1 MRCSSVGLSRRGVP
15 ARAWGHCGFLVLG
28 VALLLAACS
37 GGGPAV
43 PAPAASGGAA
53 QSPASGAAPAAAPTP
68 LPLVPMQV
76 GYGAITASY
85 IPLYV
90 AAEMKAWEKYGL
102 DVELV
107 HLPGNTGPQSLLAG
121 QVPLVALSGFASAPS
136 MIEGADFVIVATMI
150 PRHTARIYGAYGVDT
165 PQALRG
171 KRLGVTRLGTLTHF
185 GALLALREW
194 GLEPDKDVALVSL
207 NESAN
212 IYAGL
217 ASGAVDA
224 GVLTDPHSFAAQK
237 AGYPLLVDLVDW
249 PVDSNS
255 AGFTTTR
262 SFLQQNRPQLMNFLR
277 GYMEGH
283 KRFFEDRA
291 YSLDVLRKYAR
302 IEDPEVLDNTYALY
316 VEKYFVKVPLPTVA
330 GLQNIID
337 DYAEVN
343 PRAKGID
350 ATPMVDPSL
359 IQDLQREGF
368 FRQLGLE

>member
-1 MRCSSVGLSRRGVP
+1 MRWWGGARRHGSRGT
-15 ARAWGHCGFLVLG
+15 ARAERRFVVLG
-28 VALLLAACS
+28 VVLLLAACS
-37 GGGPAV
+37 GGSPAA
-43 PAPAASGGAA
+43 PAPAARTGAA
-53 QSPASGAAPAAAPTP
+53 QSPAAGSAPAAAPAAA
-68 LPLVPMQV
+68 PLVPMQV

-85 IPLYV
+85 IPLYI

-121 QVPLVALSGFASAPS
+121 QVPLMALSGFASAPS
-136 MIEGADFVIVATMI
+136 MIEGADFVIFGTMI
-150 PRHTARIYGAYGVDT
+150 PRHTARIYGVYGLDT

-185 GALLALREW
+185 GALVAMREW
-194 GLEPDKDVALVSL
+194 GLEPDKDVALVSM

-212 IYAGL
+212 ILAGMI
-217 ASGAVDA
+217 SGAVDA
-224 GVLTDPHSFAAQK
+224 GVLTDPNSFAAQK

-262 SFLQQNRPQLMNFLR
+262 SFLQQNRPQLVSFLR

-291 YSLDVLRKYAR
+291 YSIDVLRKYAR
-302 IEDPEVLDNTYALY
+302 IDDPEVLDSTYALY

-330 GLQNIID
+330 GLQNIFD

-350 ATPMVDPSL
+350 AAPMVDPSL
-359 IQDLQREGF
+359 VQDLQREGF

>member
-1 MRCSSVGLSRRGVP
+1 MVGRRLQAPGLTGLG
-15 ARAWGHCGFLVLG
+15 ASEYGALLVG
-28 VALLLAACS
+28 ALLLLVACS
-37 GGGPAV
+37 GGGPAA
-43 PAPAASGGAA
+43 PAPAGQHQRGSAVR
-53 QSPASGAAPAAAPTP
+53 PARPAPAVAPAAAPV
-68 LPLVPMQV
+68 VPMQV

-121 QVPLVALSGFASAPS
+121 QVPLMALSGFASAPS
-136 MIEGADFVIVATMI
+136 MIEGADFVIFATMI
-150 PRHTARIYGAYGVDT
+150 PRHTARIYGVYGLDT

-185 GALLALREW
+185 GALVALREW

-212 IYAGL
+212 ILQGMI
-217 ASGAVDA
+217 SGAVDA
-224 GVLTDPHSFAAQK
+224 GVLTDPNSFAAQK

-262 SFLQQNRPQLMNFLR
+262 AFLQQNRPQLVNFLR
-277 GYMEGH
+277 GYLEGE

-291 YSLDVLRKYAR
+291 YSLDALRKYAR
-302 IEDPEVLDNTYALY
+302 IDDPEVLDSTYALY
-316 VEKYFVKVPLPTVA
+316 VEKYFVKVPVPTVA
-330 GLQNIID
+330 GLQNIFD
-337 DYAEVN
+337 DYGEVN
-343 PRAKGID
+343 PRAKGVD